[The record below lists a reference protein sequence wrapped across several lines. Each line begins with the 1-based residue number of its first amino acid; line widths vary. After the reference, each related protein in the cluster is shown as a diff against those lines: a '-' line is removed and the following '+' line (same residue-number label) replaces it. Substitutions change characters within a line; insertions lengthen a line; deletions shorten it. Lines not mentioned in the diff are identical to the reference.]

1 MKNKIN
7 SAQYGN
13 EPFSPKWPGVPYA
26 EDELLPP
33 FQCRT
38 MKKATLA
45 SLYFPDDSVEAA
57 KQHLRRWMA
66 YCKPLTE
73 ELRGMGY
80 NPSLHSFMKREVE
93 VIIKHLGEP

>member
-45 SLYFPDDSVEAA
+45 SLYFPDDNVE
-57 KQHLRRWMA
+57 
-66 YCKPLTE
+66 T
-73 ELRGMGY
+73 
-80 NPSLHSFMKREVE
+80 PSNTCGAGWR
-93 VIIKHLGEP
+93 IANR

>member
-13 EPFSPKWPGVPYA
+13 EPFSPKWPGIPYA

-45 SLYFPDDSVEAA
+45 SLYFPDDNV
-57 KQHLRRWMA
+57 
-66 YCKPLTE
+66 
-73 ELRGMGY
+73 
-80 NPSLHSFMKREVE
+80 
-93 VIIKHLGEP
+93 

>member
-1 MKNKIN
+1 MVMN
-7 SAQYGN
+7 
-13 EPFSPKWPGVPYA
+13 PSPRNGPEYRMPKMSCY
-26 EDELLPP
+26 PP

-45 SLYFPDDSVEAA
+45 SLYFPDDNVETA

-73 ELRGMGY
+73 ELRSMGY

-93 VIIKHLGEP
+93 VIVKHLGEP